1 MKWAR
6 RGVAILVPVVILVAL
21 WLGWLNWLVAE
32 GGPVRRTVEALS
44 WVAALAGVVFWV
56 VDSRKQHIAPAEAER
71 SVYVGRALHLVGD
84 RLPKV
89 ADVSLLALRVKR
101 AMDTFRSE
109 DLPRYV
115 GRDRDEDLEW
125 AIASGGL
132 VLLHGRAAAGKSRAA
147 AEAVAPPAAGP

>member
-1 MKWAR
+1 MAV
-6 RGVAILVPVVILVAL
+6 VAAL
-21 WLGWLNWLVAE
+21 RLGWLSWLVAD
-32 GGPVRRTVEALS
+32 GGAVRRTLEALS
-44 WVAALAGVVFWV
+44 WLAAVVAVGFSVVELRRRKPV
-56 VDSRKQHIAPAEAER
+56 VSQ
-71 SVYVGRALHLVGD
+71 SVCAGRALHLDGD

-101 AMDTFRSE
+101 AVDTFDPEGR

-115 GRDRDEDLEW
+115 PRDRDEDLEW

-147 AEAVAPPAAGP
+147 AEAVRRLRPGHDWLPRRV